1 MPDDDRIPRAL
12 TGAWRRVLRSL
23 QGRQPAERTAS
34 TVVSALAATLRSVHG
49 VPGLPGIAAQMQDA
63 AQAGLATGSWIPASD
78 AARRHIPTRVAERA
92 AAALVGTLREGL
104 ALVSPDSAAMIL
116 AERVVRDLAYT
127 YGLDRIAPVLLAE
140 GRYDTAELRG
150 LLAGYPN
157 MHALHCVTASAC
169 AHQARNLASALAVC
183 SFWRRVSRPRG
194 ASARTGCGYLR
205 TASVQSTCHT
215 CDLNSVPRRPGRCIP
230 GPCGLPRHW
239 RPQSANSRSIS
250 RHLPCARA
258 GRPRS

>member
-23 QGRQPAERTAS
+23 QGRQPVERTAS

-63 AQAGLATGSWIPASD
+63 AQAGPATGSWIPASD

-116 AERVVRDLAYT
+116 AERV
-127 YGLDRIAPVLLAE
+127 
-140 GRYDTAELRG
+140 
-150 LLAGYPN
+150 
-157 MHALHCVTASAC
+157 
-169 AHQARNLASALAVC
+169 
-183 SFWRRVSRPRG
+183 
-194 ASARTGCGYLR
+194 
-205 TASVQSTCHT
+205 
-215 CDLNSVPRRPGRCIP
+215 
-230 GPCGLPRHW
+230 
-239 RPQSANSRSIS
+239 
-250 RHLPCARA
+250 
-258 GRPRS
+258 